1 MEEIEKKEIEVISGD
16 GSNLDIS
23 PVRDHL
29 NAIRPKSKDEK
40 DSQNIVIPEVKEPE
54 KESESDNNGN

>member
-1 MEEIEKKEIEVISGD
+1 MEENERKEIEIVSGD

-40 DSQNIVIPEVKEPE
+40 DNQNIIIPEVKEE
-54 KESESDNNGN
+54 KSEDYNEN